1 MRLTPFVTVLASLL
15 VVGAAPANAYPIDDR
30 ALTQNA
36 LYRTGRLAPVDCPEP
51 PLRDGD
57 AASARTYAITVAS
70 CLNEAWGAHF
80 RKNGLPFT
88 PVKISFQ
95 TRPKAFCGRK
105 WGDAAGRYCDS
116 QRRFMVLLDR
126 DALVDSSNLYLYLV
140 IAHEFGHHIQNL
152 TGMADAYRTH
162 PYHSKAEL
170 YQQIRRN
177 ELQAECLAGVFFGAV
192 WPTLGRSD
200 ADWQYLRELDG
211 TGHSRT
217 HGRGKNVLGWLDRG
231 FATRKP
237 GACNTWTA
245 KTAKVA

>member
-1 MRLTPFVTVLASLL
+1 MRLTPFVTALVLLL
-15 VVGAAPANAYPIDDR
+15 VMGAAPASAYPIDNR
-30 ALTQNA
+30 VLSHNA
-36 LYRTGRLAPVDCPEP
+36 LYRTGQLALADCPEP

-57 AASARTYAITVAS
+57 AASARRYATAVTN
-70 CLNEAWGAHF
+70 CLNEAWGTHF
-80 RKNGLPFT
+80 RRNGLPFV

-95 TRPKAFCGRK
+95 ARPKAFCGRK
-105 WGDAAGRYCDS
+105 WGDAAGRYCDGE
-116 QRRFMVLLDR
+116 RRFMLLLDKG
-126 DALVDSSNLYLYLV
+126 ALADSSNLYLYLV
-140 IAHEFGHHIQNL
+140 IAHEFGHHLQNL
-152 TGMADAYRTH
+152 TGMSEAYRTH

-192 WPTLGRSD
+192 WPSLGRSD

-217 HGRGKNVLGWLDRG
+217 HGRGKNVLRWLDGG

-237 GACNTWTA
+237 GTCNTWTA
-245 KTAKVA
+245 RSAKVA